1 MMETTGAGHPGRGT
15 GQSHRSPRG
24 EITRT
29 ARHV

>member
-1 MMETTGAGHPGRGT
+1 MMETTGAGTPGAGPGRAT
-15 GQSHRSPRG
+15 RFPRG